1 MATNLP
7 GDTPGPP
14 GLTLL
19 VDASSLLYRAYFSTP
34 DSVRSPSGAPIN
46 AAHGFLG
53 MLARLVSDHDPA
65 RLACA
70 VDEDWRPAWRVG
82 LLPQYKA
89 ARGAGGPTAE
99 QTAADHDGGRQ
110 SGYRFKLPEG
120 PGGPLVRPGAG
131 RAG

>member
-34 DSVRSPSGAPIN
+34 DSVRSPDGSPIN

-53 MLARLVSDHDPA
+53 MLARLVNDHDPA

-70 VDEDWRPAWRVG
+70 IDEDWRPAWRG
-82 LLPQYKA
+82 DLLPEDKA
-89 ARGAGGPTAE
+89 ARGGG
-99 QTAADHDGGRQ
+99 AAPRQRGGADREGGRP
-110 SGYRFKLPEG
+110 SG
-120 PGGPLVRPGAG
+120 
-131 RAG
+131 